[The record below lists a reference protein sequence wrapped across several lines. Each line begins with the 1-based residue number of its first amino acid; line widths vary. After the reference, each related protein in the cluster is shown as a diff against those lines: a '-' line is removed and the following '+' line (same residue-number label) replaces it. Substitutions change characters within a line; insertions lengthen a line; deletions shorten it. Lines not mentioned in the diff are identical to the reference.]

1 MAAYQIVGRS
11 TLKRGKELYPAGSPG
26 LTGANLAPY
35 SLNPGVEMAA
45 NGDIVA
51 AVGRLLGHDVAGTV
65 GTLMRS
71 SNGGRSW
78 PHVRDEQVVWNPDP
92 TRRCMIETA
101 RRLRSGRIVFTA
113 FTDSLASS
121 VIPYLLY
128 SDDHG
133 ATVKSPIALPIPEAS
148 NFCRYHRPFENPAE
162 PGRLYAPCYFYRNN
176 SWKLS
181 QLYYTDDPTLTSGWT
196 LKGTIAD
203 KGNGTERK
211 EPYVDVLPDGRFFC
225 LTRGD
230 DVEQITRG
238 QYSSDNGA
246 TWGAEF
252 NAFSAYNQ
260 PYWIYVPGTGD
271 LLAFS
276 RGPGVQPLGD
286 QIYNV
291 SSDLGATWGSNQSLV
306 DPTQTAYTVGVG
318 AAPVLLGPN
327 KVGVISAVARGD
339 LPFGVARLEFVVLDA
354 SPASSGEFANY
365 SLDPCF
371 SGTHPAKIV
380 SNSFGWYHMESLRS
394 ELQVGANVTRWRNGL
409 GIPGRDLV
417 WSGLESVAVLQDGP
431 DFSTGLV
438 GGPGCVQNH
447 GQGGGNFQL
456 DKPETLAQP
465 VLITAVFDAS
475 VASTGYLFDDGNG
488 IALRWVTDHWVLS
501 MTGSTAVNFAG
512 PWTAGPGVISL
523 VLDGANTRLRLDG
536 VDLTISSG
544 GPLGSRTL
552 NTVRV
557 NGPGNSGWF
566 SDLREIVV
574 AQTNNLTEIAALEA
588 MLLAKHR
595 VLS

>member
-1 MAAYQIVGRS
+1 
-11 TLKRGKELYPAGSPG
+11 
-26 LTGANLAPY
+26 
-35 SLNPGVEMAA
+35 
-45 NGDIVA
+45 
-51 AVGRLLGHDVAGTV
+51 
-65 GTLMRS
+65 
-71 SNGGRSW
+71 
-78 PHVRDEQVVWNPDP
+78 
-92 TRRCMIETA
+92 
-101 RRLRSGRIVFTA
+101 
-113 FTDSLASS
+113 
-121 VIPYLLY
+121 
-128 SDDHG
+128 
-133 ATVKSPIALPIPEAS
+133 
-148 NFCRYHRPFENPAE
+148 
-162 PGRLYAPCYFYRNN
+162 
-176 SWKLS
+176 
-181 QLYYTDDPTLTSGWT
+181 
-196 LKGTIAD
+196 
-203 KGNGTERK
+203 
-211 EPYVDVLPDGRFFC
+211 VLPDGRFFC

-230 DVEQITRG
+230 DVEQKTRG
-238 QYSSDNGA
+238 QYSSNNGA

-252 NAFSAYNQ
+252 ICFAAYNQ
-260 PYWIYVPGTGD
+260 PYWIYVPATGD
-271 LLAFS
+271 LIAVS

-291 SSDLGATWGSNQSLV
+291 SSDLGATWGSNLSLV

-318 AAPVLLGPN
+318 AAPVLLSPSQIGI
-327 KVGVISAVARGD
+327 ISAVARGD

-371 SGTHPAKIV
+371 GRVHPAKIV
-380 SNSFGWYHMESLRS
+380 SNIFAWYHMESLRN

-588 MLLAKHR
+588 ALLARHR
-595 VLS
+595 VIG